1 MRYEKRIYRLCD
13 HMSYVWSKC
22 FPDMRFGQF
31 VELLFHD
38 IKKDGIDPFYLE
50 DDDIIKYITRYLN
63 K

>member
-1 MRYEKRIYRLCD
+1 
-13 HMSYVWSKC
+13 MSYVWSKC